1 MAEKRLIEA
10 GFPCHQVGAETQRE
24 RDTGKAPPTHRL
36 HVWWARRP
44 LTPSRAAILGSI
56 LPVDAD
62 PNEFLME
69 LGITKKQVDI
79 NGKRWTLVGK
89 AAEMIESDQYGQE
102 FLPVTPNL
110 AKAFQNE
117 IQRREKV
124 RQTIQQ
130 INHTDHSLA
139 NDPVLKRWLSDNQE
153 LHTGELGIVNS
164 LPILKVPA
172 DPAFVNELIAVA
184 SSANVQSILGTIIRI
199 DPEDLYGYGRAYE
212 TKIQLKNPN
221 ITILDPTSG
230 GGSIPFESLRL
241 GFSTVAN
248 DLNPVASVIQKATLE
263 YPAKFGESLYQSI
276 NKYGKLLEKS
286 VNNDMTPFSPMSPL
300 NNEEK
305 AALVK
310 ACKSDN
316 SLFEKYCKSESDQTG
331 FLYCRMVTCPHCHGQ
346 APLLNASWLAKSGDK
361 WAVRIIPDGQ
371 KRNGTVRFEPFRFT
385 GSHGPNGE
393 DPDFSTVDR
402 GVGTCIHCKQ
412 AISAEEIK
420 AQACGTS
427 SHGTWWDQLYCVAA
441 VRYQPKLDKKG
452 QPERFK
458 SGAQAGQIK
467 TEKVSFFRS
476 PTDLDFAA
484 LERAK
489 KELESRWEAWE
500 RQGIIPT
507 EKFPEGNDMRP
518 VTYGMPRWCDMFT
531 PRQLLGH
538 LIAIETLNSLKP
550 QIITDLG
557 SEKGKAVV
565 TYLQFMIDKCLDYNS
580 RQTRWIPQRAS
591 LSGTFGRHDFSL
603 KWTFGEMI
611 FAGPNSGL
619 AWGLSQILDA
629 YAGIVDLLP
638 PNIQTD
644 VKILNGSAA
653 NMDVPAASVDV
664 ICMDPPYYNN
674 VQYAELS
681 DYFYVWQKRT
691 LSDLYPDLF
700 SRRLTNKKDEAVAN
714 PVREGSAKK
723 ADREYERLMTEIFA
737 ECKRVLKPDGIMTV
751 MFTHK
756 SQEAWQTLTQA
767 LIESGWSITS
777 SFPVDS
783 EFAASMHQKDM
794 AAAASSIF
802 IACRPREQKSTAS
815 IWTGFGG
822 TGVAQKVRQAVRQGL
837 TEFESLHLNPVDEMV
852 ASYGRALQVLSE
864 HWPVVDGDD
873 LVTPVRAMTEASAV
887 VAQYQMT
894 RLTRGRL
901 NVSDIGSE
909 SSIALTLFGVFGLGS
924 IPFDDVLS
932 LAKSLNI
939 SLENK
944 MGGYS
949 VSDRMV
955 GINQE
960 QSSRSS
966 RQAEDAGYYA
976 PLVRKGSKL
985 RLVRPE
991 ERNSKR
997 ISDPKSEWDKLH
1009 GLILAY
1015 REGDIPVVRAYLQKH
1030 AAGKEQ
1036 LMIDLLAVW
1045 SDNVGDEKLKK
1056 EAERILY
1063 GLKL

>member
-1 MAEKRLIEA
+1 MTDKRLIEA

-24 RDTGKAPPTHRL
+24 RGASSALPPLYFL

-56 LPVDAD
+56 LPAEAD
-62 PNEFLME
+62 PNEFLLE
-69 LGITKKQVDI
+69 LGIANKVI
-79 NGKRWTLVGK
+79 NIGKSRIILTGDLL
-89 AAEMIESDQYGQE
+89 I
-102 FLPVTPNL
+102 
-110 AKAFQNE
+110 
-117 IQRREKV
+117 
-124 RQTIQQ
+124 
-130 INHTDHSLA
+130 H
-139 NDPVLKRWLSDNQE
+139 VLKTENNSE
-153 LHTGELGIVNS
+153 S
-164 LPILKVPA
+164 LPINERTIQLLAKDLERRKIVHQHLEKLRLT
-172 DPAFVNELIAVA
+172 DPALVSDFGYQTWLDNNQLFDMNDLTLVNQLEVNHVAANPAGGNAIIAFTESIRVKE
-184 SSANVQSILGTIIRI
+184 ILGSSFTSRG
-199 DPEDLYGYGRAYE
+199 EDKYGYSRAYAQE
-212 TKIQLKNPN
+212 KTVKKNVKKL
-221 ITILDPTSG
+221 TILDPTSG
-230 GGSIPFESLRL
+230 GGSIPFEILRM
-241 GFSTVAN
+241 GCNTISN
-248 DLNPVASVIQKATLE
+248 DLNPIASVIQHATLT
-263 YPAKFGESLYQSI
+263 YPS
-276 NKYGKLLEKS
+276 KYGKRLIKYIESYGMSLIDDVRGRILQFFPEIDNS
-286 VNNDMTPFSPMSPL
+286 QNND
-300 NNEEK
+300 
-305 AALVK
+305 
-310 ACKSDN
+310 
-316 SLFEKYCKSESDQTG
+316 G

-361 WAVRIIPDGQ
+361 WAVRILPDGQ

-402 GVGTCIHCKQ
+402 GIGTCIHCKQ
-412 AISAEEIK
+412 AISSEEIK

-452 QPERFK
+452 QPERYK
-458 SGAQAGQIK
+458 SGNQAGQIK
-467 TEKVSFFRS
+467 TEKVSFFRA
-476 PTDLDFAA
+476 PTELDFLA
-484 LERAK
+484 LEQAK
-489 KELESRWEAWE
+489 RELEARWDTWE
-500 RQGIIPT
+500 RQGIIPV
-507 EKFPEGNDMRP
+507 EKIPEGHKTAEPLR
-518 VTYGMPRWCDMFT
+518 VGVERWCDMFT

-538 LIAIETLNSLKP
+538 LIAIETLNTMKP
-550 QIITDLG
+550 QILSDLG
-557 SEKGKAVV
+557 AEKGKAVV

-580 RQTRWIPQRAS
+580 RQTRWEYTRGIIK
-591 LSGTFGRHDFSL
+591 GTFGRHDFSL

-638 PNIQTD
+638 TD
-644 VKILNGSAA
+644 SQADIKILNGSAA

-681 DYFYVWQKRT
+681 DYFYVWQRRT
-691 LSDLYPDLF
+691 LSDLYPELF
-700 SRRLTNKKDEAVAN
+700 ARRLTNKKDEAVAN
-714 PVREGSAKK
+714 PIREGSAKQ

-737 ECKRVLKPDGIMTV
+737 ECKRVLKPEGIMTV

-783 EFAASMHQKDM
+783 ESAASMHQKDM

-802 IACRPREQKSTAS
+802 IACRPREQKISPS
-815 IWTGFGG
+815 IWFGFGG

-864 HWPVVDGDD
+864 HWPVIDGDEP
-873 LVTPVRAMTEASAV
+873 VTPVRAMTEASAV

-901 NVSDIGSE
+901 DVSDIGAEASM
-909 SSIALTLFGVFGLGS
+909 ALTLFGVYGLGS

-944 MGGYS
+944 TGGYALGE
-949 VSDRMV
+949 RMV

-960 QSSRSS
+960 QANRSS
-966 RQAEDAGYYA
+966 RQAEDVGYYA

-985 RLVRPE
+985 RLARPE

-997 ISDPKSEWDKLH
+997 ISDPKSEWDKLQ

-1015 REGDIPVVRAYLQKH
+1015 REGDIPVVRAYLHKH

-1045 SDNVGDEKLKK
+1045 SDNIGDEKLKK

>member
-56 LPVDAD
+56 LPADAD

-110 AKAFQNE
+110 VKAFQNE

-130 INHTDHSLA
+130 LNHTDPSLA
-139 NDPVLKRWLSDNQE
+139 NDPVLIRWLSDNQE

-164 LPILKVPA
+164 LPLLKVPA
-172 DPAFVNELIAVA
+172 DPAFVNELIGLK
-184 SSANVQSILGTIIRI
+184 NNIIERKLIKQPLIL
-199 DPEDLYGYGRAYE
+199 DPEDMYGYGRAYDNQHSYNTE
-212 TKIQLKNPN
+212 LK
-221 ITILDPTSG
+221 TILDPTAG
-230 GGSIPFESLRL
+230 GASIPFESMRC
-241 GFSTVAN
+241 GCNTIAN
-248 DLNPVASVIQKATLE
+248 DLNPVASVIQTATLL
-263 YPAKFGESLYQSI
+263 YPKEF
-276 NKYGKLLEKS
+276 GKLL
-286 VNNDMTPFSPMSPL
+286 VNEIKRYGETLLSIIENQLVSYFP
-300 NNEEK
+300 EEK
-305 AALVK
+305 EENIR
-310 ACKSDN
+310 D
-316 SLFEKYCKSESDQTG
+316 

-412 AISAEEIK
+412 AISSEEIK

-484 LERAK
+484 LNRAK
-489 KELESRWEAWE
+489 KELESRWDTWE
-500 RQGIIPT
+500 RQGIIPV
-507 EKFPEGNDMRP
+507 EKIPEGHKTAEPLR
-518 VTYGMPRWCDMFT
+518 VGVERWCDMFT

-550 QIITDLG
+550 QIMTDLG
-557 SEKGKAVV
+557 TEKGKAVV

-580 RQTRWIPQRAS
+580 RQTRWEYTRGIIK
-591 LSGTFGRHDFSL
+591 GTFGRHDFSL

-638 PNIQTD
+638 PDNHADI
-644 VKILNGSAA
+644 KILNGSAA

-723 ADREYERLMTEIFA
+723 ADQEYERLMTEIFA

-783 EFAASMHQKDM
+783 ESAASMHQKDM

-1030 AAGKEQ
+1030 TAGKEQ